1 MFSFI
6 AANDDWASICFSGV
20 LCRPLLSDQRSFL
33 MKEKF
38 CVNDY
43 ILYVILIEPN
53 LYCNPSSIY
62 WYREREREKRGER
75 EREIVTYG
83 ISR

>member
-1 MFSFI
+1 
-6 AANDDWASICFSGV
+6 
-20 LCRPLLSDQRSFL
+20 

-62 WYREREREKRGER
+62 WYREREREKREEKERGEK
-75 EREIVTYG
+75 ERNYNLLVDEIHCIPQDEIAIVQ
-83 ISR
+83 